1 MASAGGAGKCGCSMD
16 VFAGRREA
24 PPPEAETARIRLV
37 SVGGPPTEV
46 TVHVSGEIDLFT
58 EPALTCCLTEQLQTT
73 PDLSSLVV
81 DLSSVTFVG
90 ARGLS
95 ALLSVAHNATCRG
108 IAFRVAGCSR
118 QVLRCLDIIDP
129 HETLPRQA
137 ACGTAEGG
145 RHRADRETR
154 PRSGGGVRQRTVFVP
169 AQTRRPEA
177 WGS

>member
-58 EPALTCCLTEQLQTT
+58 EPALTRCLTEQLRTG
-73 PDLSSLVV
+73 PGLSSLVV

-95 ALLSVAHNATCRG
+95 ALLEVASIATRHDV
-108 IAFRVAGCSR
+108 AFRVVGCSR

-129 HETLPRQA
+129 HDTLPRQA
-137 ACGTAEGG
+137 DCAPPASG
-145 RHRADRETR
+145 RHRGDWGSRRRRAGDT
-154 PRSGGGVRQRTVFVP
+154 PQRTVFIP
-169 AQTRRPEA
+169 AQTRRPVS
-177 WGS
+177 GS